1 MNAGTPTVYIVDD
14 DPAVRDSFALLLRLQ
29 GFSARVFASGE
40 EFLAGYSPDWAGC
53 LVLDLR
59 MPGMSGLALQSAM
72 VDRGIKLPVVV
83 VTAHGD
89 VAAARAMLRAG
100 ALDFLEKP
108 LDDNQLVAAIRAAL
122 QRDAEDRKHALAVA
136 QAKQRMERLTPRERE
151 VLDLVVAGRHNREIA
166 AELGIS
172 SRTVEVYKARLIEK
186 LRVDRLPDLI
196 RLVLTVQSGD
206 SRR

>member
-1 MNAGTPTVYIVDD
+1 MSVGAPTVYIVDD
-14 DPAVRDSFALLLRLQ
+14 DAAVRDSFALLLRLQ

-40 EFLAGYSPDWAGC
+40 EFLAAYSPDWAGC
-53 LVLDLR
+53 VVLDLR
-59 MPGMSGLALQSAM
+59 MPGMSGLGLQSAM
-72 VDRGIKLPVVV
+72 LDRGIKLPVVV

-122 QRDAEDRKHALAVA
+122 QRDAEDRGRALAVA
-136 QAKQRMERLTPRERE
+136 QAKQWIERLTPRERE

-166 AELGIS
+166 ADLGIS
-172 SRTVEVYKARLIEK
+172 VRTVEVYKARLMEK
-186 LRVDRLPDLI
+186 LRVDRLPELI
-196 RLVLTVQSGD
+196 RLVLMVQSGEQ
-206 SRR
+206 

>member
-29 GFSARVFASGE
+29 GFSSRVFASGE
-40 EFLAGYSPDWAGC
+40 EFLAAYSPDWAGC
-53 LVLDLR
+53 VVLDLR

-72 VDRGIKLPVVV
+72 LDRGIKLPVVV

-108 LDDNQLVAAIRAAL
+108 LDDNQLVAAVRAAF

-136 QAKQRMERLTPRERE
+136 QAKHWMERLTPRERE

-172 SRTVEVYKARLIEK
+172 ARTVEVYKARLMEK

-196 RLVLTVQSGD
+196 RLVLMVRGEEP
-206 SRR
+206 